1 MNISD
6 IISQDIEL
14 PTLST
19 TSLNLV
25 KLMGQSEPDIDEF
38 VKVVQYDP
46 ALTARVLK
54 LSNSGF
60 FGMAQGISTLQ
71 DSVMTIGILR
81 LLQIVM
87 AVDTSDIFKNYSEDL
102 YYFYG
107 QTPEDLWK
115 DSVGVALA
123 SNNINKRLCISSS
136 GLSFIGGLL
145 HDVGKPLL
153 AAHARNHFQEIK
165 SNAQSNKISLI
176 QSEKSVLGINHLEVG
191 SALLRNWELPEE
203 IITIVEN
210 CKQPTFFDSPDS
222 ILVHFAL
229 GIVSELESEEHN
241 FNRIDST
248 FKKKFSLDDED
259 LVDICDETL
268 EEMSEIVESL
278 FF

>member
-102 YYFYG
+102 YYCYG

-210 CKQPTFFDSPDS
+210 CKQPTFFDPPDS

-248 FKKKFSLDDED
+248 FKKKFSLYDED